1 MSGDDELLH
10 LSLAEALE
18 LTARLIA
25 DDRWRQLFDELRK
38 TLSELTELEPGVLDV
53 SASEADRTQAWAQ
66 YAGLLG
72 RIGHLHE
79 RLQSRRVE
87 LLDD

>member
-1 MSGDDELLH
+1 MTPRLLADE
-10 LSLAEALE
+10 
-18 LTARLIA
+18 
-25 DDRWRQLFDELRK
+25 RWRALFDELR
-38 TLSELTELEPGVLDV
+38 LALRELTELEPGVLDD
-53 SASEADRTQAWAQ
+53 SASEAEWTRAWAQ

-72 RIGHLHE
+72 RIGHLHQ

>member
-1 MSGDDELLH
+1 ML
-10 LSLAEALE
+10 
-18 LTARLIA
+18 A
-25 DDRWRQLFDELRK
+25 DDRWRALFEELRIA
-38 TLSELTELEPGVLDV
+38 LREINALETGVLDED
-53 SASEADRTQAWAQ
+53 ATDAEWTAAWAQ

-72 RIGHLHE
+72 RIGHLHQ

>member
-1 MSGDDELLH
+1 M
-10 LSLAEALE
+10 
-18 LTARLIA
+18 TARLLA
-25 DDRWRQLFDELRK
+25 DDRWRALFDDLRNA
-38 TLSELTELEPGVLDV
+38 LGELTALEPAVLDE
-53 SASEADRTQAWAQ
+53 SASEAEWTQAWAQ

-72 RIGHLHE
+72 RIGHLHQ

>member
-1 MSGDDELLH
+1 M
-10 LSLAEALE
+10 
-18 LTARLIA
+18 
-25 DDRWRQLFDELRK
+25 
-38 TLSELTELEPGVLDV
+38 TELEAKVLDD
-53 SASEADRTQAWAQ
+53 EAAEAEWTAAWAQ

-72 RIGHLHE
+72 RIGHLHQ

>member
-1 MSGDDELLH
+1 VN
-10 LSLAEALE
+10 
-18 LTARLIA
+18 
-25 DDRWRQLFDELRK
+25 
-38 TLSELTELEPGVLDV
+38 ELEPKVLDET
-53 SASEADRTQAWAQ
+53 ATQAEWTAAWAQ

-72 RIGHLHE
+72 RIAHLHQ

>member
-1 MSGDDELLH
+1 M
-10 LSLAEALE
+10 
-18 LTARLIA
+18 TARLLA
-25 DDRWRQLFDELRK
+25 DDRWRQLFDELRIA
-38 TLSELTELEPGVLDV
+38 LREVTELEAKVLDEQ
-53 SASEADRTQAWAQ
+53 APEAEWTAAWAQ

-72 RIGHLHE
+72 RIGHLHQ